1 MHEASVHT
9 QTIHVFLEIDRNT
22 QKKLEF
28 DTTEVTG
35 RQIKEQG
42 GVPLDNDLAIR
53 RGQKLELVTND
64 QVITIKN
71 GEHFVALPPGT
82 VS

>member
-1 MHEASVHT
+1 MTQTTATSVH
-9 QTIHVFLEIDRNT
+9 IFLEIDKNT

-28 DTTEVTG
+28 DSDQVTG
-35 RQIKEQG
+35 RQIKEKG
-42 GVPLDNDLAIR
+42 GVPLDDDLAKR
-53 RGQKLELVTND
+53 QGDRLELITND